1 MHSSPGVLGQG
12 CSGEAEMELS
22 ISCSPPRPT
31 PHVFYSPF
39 ENHCMR
45 DVTEGDMLPAHIKV
59 RESRKGLGITH
70 LVMDNLKELAV
81 AASMHQET
89 GY

>member
-1 MHSSPGVLGQG
+1 
-12 CSGEAEMELS
+12 
-22 ISCSPPRPT
+22 
-31 PHVFYSPF
+31 
-39 ENHCMR
+39 MR
-45 DVTEGDMLPAHIKV
+45 DVTEGDTLPAHIKV